1 MTEIRSVLLDCFF
14 KCEGRRYV
22 NSGRL
27 FLNASGASLKG
38 RFRGENLSLTLFSE
52 PVVKGRN
59 AYIGLTLDGRRRRIR
74 LPKGE
79 KVLSFDLS
87 AGEHTFEIVKLNES
101 ESNSLALSSA
111 ATDGKFLPVIEGKKT
126 RIEFIGDSITTG
138 FGVRAKRA
146 DEEYTTATQDVTLAY
161 SYSTARALNAE
172 MEVTAASGWGM
183 YKSKYAEHA
192 IPDFYENI
200 DLTRN
205 REKYDFSFRPDVIV
219 LALGTNDFSYLADL
233 AGAKKDKEYAALK
246 SKSIAFIRK
255 LLKRAPVVWVYGFSG
270 SESQKGLPAFIE
282 EVWRLVD
289 CPNFYTLQVKDS
301 HSLNDICA
309 GHPGK
314 RTHKLASRRLARFL
328 RSLIG
333 GV

>member
-1 MTEIRSVLLDCFF
+1 MTEIKSIRLDKIF

-22 NSGRL
+22 KNGRL
-27 FLNASGASLKG
+27 FLNASGALLKG
-38 RFRGENLSLTLFSE
+38 RFRGESLSLTLFSE
-52 PVVKGRN
+52 PTVKGRN
-59 AYIGLTLDGRRRRIR
+59 AYIRLTMDGARRRVR
-74 LPKGE
+74 LPVGE
-79 KVLSFDLS
+79 KVLSFTFP
-87 AGEHTFEIVKLNES
+87 AGEHTFELIKLNES
-101 ESNSLALSSA
+101 ESNSLALISA
-111 ATDGKFLPVIEGKKT
+111 TTDGDFLPVIEEERP

-161 SYSTARALNAE
+161 SYSTARALGAE
-172 MEVTAASGWGM
+172 MEITAASGWGM

-192 IPDFYENI
+192 LPDFYGNV

-233 AGAKKDKEYAALK
+233 AGEKREKEYAALTRK
-246 SKSIAFIRK
+246 SVAFIKK

-282 EVWRLVD
+282 EVWRETE
-289 CPNFYTLQVKDS
+289 CSNFYTLQVKDS

-314 RTHKLASRRLARFL
+314 RTHRLAAERLVRFIKKTIL
-328 RSLIG
+328 
-333 GV
+333 

>member
-1 MTEIRSVLLDCFF
+1 MTEIRSTLLEHIFQ
-14 KCEGRRYV
+14 CEGRRYV
-22 NSGRL
+22 KNGRL

-38 RFRGENLSLTLFSE
+38 RFRGERLSLNLFSE
-52 PVVKGRN
+52 PTVKGRN
-59 AYIGLTLDGRRRRIR
+59 AYIRLTMDGARRRVR
-74 LPKGE
+74 LPVGE
-79 KVLSFDLS
+79 KVLSFTFP
-87 AGEHTFEIVKLNES
+87 AGEHTFELIKLNES
-101 ESNSLALSSA
+101 ESNSLALISA
-111 ATDGKFLPVIEGKKT
+111 TTDGEFLPVIEGEKPK
-126 RIEFIGDSITTG
+126 IEFIGDSITTG

-172 MEVTAASGWGM
+172 MEICAASGWGL
-183 YKSKYAEHA
+183 YKSKYAENA
-192 IPDFYENI
+192 VPDFYENI

-219 LALGTNDFSYLADL
+219 LALCTNDFSYLADL
-233 AGAKKDKEYAALK
+233 AGEEREREYATLK
-246 SKSIAFIRK
+246 RKSIAFIKK
-255 LLKRAPVVWVYGFSG
+255 LLQRAPVVWVYGFSG

-282 EVWRLVD
+282 EVWLETE
-289 CPNFYTLQVKDS
+289 CSNFYTLQVKDS

-309 GHPGK
+309 GHPGR

-333 GV
+333 SV